1 MQQSIQPV
9 ATRLRRV
16 FRGTS
21 ILAAVLCLLPFF
33 LLAEWRHDAN
43 WQKATV
49 VTISALIVYR
59 ETKSGPL
66 LVLVHGLAMVL
77 GFMALFLAIPH
88 PWLFVALCAGLGI
101 SLLGL
106 TGWDRTLRS
115 FGTWTFIPV
124 LYAAIEN
131 GGDWHGGRL
140 DGALQLMPYLA
151 WGVLPVL
158 LLNVLHRCAAAPRAG
173 VLPMLRH
180 LSRWHHLER
189 RLGNGIDAVL
199 PALAAALA
207 VGLCAWLFERHAI
220 PEGQWFIWSAA
231 SVITG
236 ELQSTSKK
244 IRDRVFGA
252 LVGVPSGIALGLFIV
267 PHSDFWINVAGLLT
281 LVTIVAFREYRPAF
295 AARCAGHALIITLL
309 GGSLLQEGSR
319 LVNVVGG
326 GVIGIAIF
334 YAMHLIRRHPSFL
347 LARGRMNG
355 RRSGFSR
362 D

>member
-1 MQQSIQPV
+1 MRQLIQPQV
-9 ATRLRRV
+9 VRLGRM

-33 LLAEWRHDAN
+33 LLAEWRHDDN

-59 ETKSGPL
+59 ETRSGPP
-66 LVLVHGLAMVL
+66 LVLLHGAAMVL
-77 GFMALFLAIPH
+77 GFLALFLAVPH
-88 PWLFVALCAGLGI
+88 PWLFVPMCASLGVF
-101 SLLGL
+101 LLGL
-106 TGWDRTLRS
+106 TGWDRRLRS
-115 FGTWTFIPV
+115 FGTWTFIPI
-124 LYAAIEN
+124 LYSAIEN
-131 GGDWHGGRL
+131 GEGWRGDRL
-140 DGALQLMPYLA
+140 TIAAQLVPYLL
-151 WGVLPVL
+151 WGLLPVL
-158 LLNVLHRCAAAPRAG
+158 LISLLHRYATWSREGA
-173 VLPMLRH
+173 LWRH
-180 LSRWHHLER
+180 WLRWHHLER
-189 RLGNGIDAVL
+189 RLGDGIDAWM

-236 ELQSTSKK
+236 ELNSTSKK

-252 LVGVPSGIALGLFIV
+252 LIGVPSGIALGLFLV
-267 PHSDFWINVAGLLT
+267 PHSDFWINLAGLLT

-319 LVNVVGG
+319 LINVVAGG
-326 GVIGIAIF
+326 MIGIAIF
-334 YAMHLIRRHPSFL
+334 YAMHLAARRRQSTIKYTGSASSL
-347 LARGRMNG
+347 R
-355 RRSGFSR
+355 
-362 D
+362 